1 VVGVVSHV
9 DELRQRIPSR
19 LHVRKGRSG
28 STIEVRATGPAA
40 ESPALVVLDRGF
52 EQSA

>member
-1 VVGVVSHV
+1 V

-28 STIEVRATGPAA
+28 SSIEVRATGGPGVPVALGPA
-40 ESPALVVLDRGF
+40 F